1 MFVITILKIP
11 FFWAA
16 AGFLVG
22 VVLGVNNISVCLI
35 AALLLAFLVVVKIS
49 GPAREESEGF
59 LFSGGSALMLAW
71 ILGFAVK
78 GIIF

>member
-11 FFWAA
+11 FVWAA

-22 VVLGVNNISVCLI
+22 VALGVNNISVWLI
-35 AALLLAFLVVVKIS
+35 AALLLAFLAVVKIS
-49 GPAREESEGF
+49 GPAREEGEGF

-71 ILGFAVK
+71 ILGCAVK

>member
-22 VVLGVNNISVCLI
+22 VALGVNNISVWLI
-35 AALLLAFLVVVKIS
+35 AILLLAFLVRFSYFSADFVHS
-49 GPAREESEGF
+49 GTVLQYRFPY
-59 LFSGGSALMLAW
+59 ALS
-71 ILGFAVK
+71 
-78 GIIF
+78 

>member
-22 VVLGVNNISVCLI
+22 VALGVNNISVWLI
-35 AALLLAFLVVVKIS
+35 AALLLAFLAVVKIS
-49 GPAREESEGF
+49 GPAREEGEGF
-59 LFSGGSALMLAW
+59 LVSGGSALMLAW

>member
-35 AALLLAFLVVVKIS
+35 AALLLAFLVVVKSS

>member
-11 FFWAA
+11 FVWAA

-22 VVLGVNNISVCLI
+22 VALGVNNISGWLI
-35 AALLLAFLVVVKIS
+35 AALLLAFLAVVKIS
-49 GPAREESEGF
+49 GPAREEGEGF
-59 LFSGGSALMLAW
+59 LFSGGSALILAW